1 MFSSLPTILT
11 STRPRRLITYTTATL
26 GTAYVAG
33 KWALGRVLEGAER
46 GRREGWGR
54 EENLSADER
63 SLARRFNLNIQDSQF
78 TVLALLPTLS
88 QAVVGEMDVEGLTG
102 ELGERARREREERV
116 RAEEERR
123 RREEEEDE
131 RARAKAAE
139 EEVAEQSL
147 LNGDADETL
156 GPTSTSA
163 PSTSTTSLGQ
173 PLHSPLLPMLNNHA
187 PALNPSAPVFQPRS
201 LTPPQATEPSE
212 VDASTVSLAQRE
224 QEGGE
229 MGASWAEVV
238 KRDVPEHAEV
248 AGEKEK
254 REERT
259 EEQAVANG
267 DAQKEEEREDEGY
280 EVDGSAEAEGEK
292 IEVNGAGDDHTQEEK
307 QELATEQEDAK
318 PAVPEKS
325 KAELWNSIKLLS
337 FTRLFTSIYLLVL
350 LSLQT
355 HVQLALLGRSA
366 YVESLLSTL
375 PPRSPSPSSSAR
387 RLPESPSNPP
397 PPPTDDAAQ
406 DDDLESALYAAKSL
420 PPTPAEERKDL
431 ERKYLTFSWWLLHEG
446 WKVVWRRVEGAVE
459 EVVGPMGLK
468 TPLVYGEL
476 GALFAQIRRRIE
488 QDADGKLFDF
498 SPALHPPTQDLEIQ
512 TLIAGGSYTP
522 PSSPT
527 HLSADPITPSLRS
540 LLNETSD
547 ALDSP
552 DAALVRALSLDKLL
566 SLALEKVE
574 VAFRSSGGERGARF
588 EDVTEKQ
595 ARLASLLPVLT
606 RLSAAKG
613 DAQGAVLA
621 SGVNGNEWV
630 EALEDVRELREFAA
644 VLYGSWDRDNLRA
657 SCVL

>member
-1 MFSSLPTILT
+1 MFSSLSLPTILS
-11 STRPRRLITYTTATL
+11 STRPRRFITYTTATL
-26 GTAYVAG
+26 GTAYIAG

-54 EENLSADER
+54 ED
-63 SLARRFNLNIQDSQF
+63 LARRFNLNIQDSQF

-139 EEVAEQSL
+139 EEVAKQSL
-147 LNGDADETL
+147 PNGDANEMHGT
-156 GPTSTSA
+156 TSISA
-163 PSTSTTSLGQ
+163 PLTSTTSLGQ

-187 PALNPSAPVFQPRS
+187 PALNPSAPVFHPRS
-201 LTPPQATEPSE
+201 PSPPHPTEAAE
-212 VDASTVSLAQRE
+212 VEPSTVSLAQRE

-248 AGEKEK
+248 AEEKEK

-267 DAQKEEEREDEGY
+267 DAQKEEKREDKGY

-292 IEVNGAGDDHTQEEK
+292 VEVNGVGDDHTLEEK

-366 YVESLLSTL
+366 YIESLLSTL

-387 RLPESPSNPP
+387 LLPESPSNPP
-397 PPPTDDAAQ
+397 PALADDAAQ

-420 PPTPAEERKDL
+420 PPTPAEARKDL

-522 PSSPT
+522 PSSSSPT

-547 ALDSP
+547 ALDSS
-552 DAALVRALSLDKLL
+552 DAALVRALSLDKLF

-644 VLYGSWDRDNLRA
+644 VLYGSWDRDNFRA

>member
-1 MFSSLPTILT
+1 MFSSL
-11 STRPRRLITYTTATL
+11 STFISSRRRGLAYTAATL
-26 GTAYVAG
+26 GSAYLAG

-54 EENLSADER
+54 ED
-63 SLARRFNLNIQDSQF
+63 LARRFNLNIQDSQF
-78 TVLALLPTLS
+78 TVLALLPTL
-88 QAVVGEMDVEGLTG
+88 AAGVAEEMDVEGLTG
-102 ELGERARREREERV
+102 VLGERARREREERAREEEERRKREEEEKRV
-116 RAEEERR
+116 AAEEERASS
-123 RREEEEDE
+123 E
-131 RARAKAAE
+131 AE
-139 EEVAEQSL
+139 EAANKKEAQP
-147 LNGDADETL
+147 NGDAAQPP
-156 GPTSTSA
+156 GPI
-163 PSTSTTSLGQ
+163 GQ
-173 PLHSPLLPMLNNHA
+173 PLHSPLLPMPNNHA
-187 PALNPSAPVFQPRS
+187 LASASLNPSAPVFQPRS
-201 LTPPQATEPSE
+201 PSPPQAAEPAD
-212 VDASTVSLAQRE
+212 VDSLPPRE

-229 MGASWAEVV
+229 MGTSWAEVV
-238 KRDVPEHAEV
+238 KRDGTEHAEAAVEEREGEGEQKV
-248 AGEKEK
+248 ANGHAVEEEEK
-254 REERT
+254 REE
-259 EEQAVANG
+259 
-267 DAQKEEEREDEGY
+267 KGY
-280 EVDGSAEAEGEK
+280 EVDGAAAADVEGETGETGETEK
-292 IEVNGAGDDHTQEEK
+292 KVELNGVQEEDK
-307 QELATEQEDAK
+307 QELVEASK
-318 PAVPEKS
+318 PAQPEKT

-366 YVESLLSTL
+366 YVESLLSAL
-375 PPRSPSPSSSAR
+375 PPRSPSPSSSAHL
-387 RLPESPSNPP
+387 LPESPPP
-397 PPPTDDAAQ
+397 ALDDSATQ

-420 PPTPAEERKDL
+420 PPTPAEERKDV

-446 WKVVWRRVEGAVE
+446 WKVVYRRVEQAVE

-512 TLIAGGSYTP
+512 TLIAGGSYS
-522 PSSPT
+522 PSS
-527 HLSADPITPSLRS
+527 SAAIADPITPSLRS

-552 DAALVRALSLDKLL
+552 DAALVRALSLDKLF

-574 VAFRSSGGERGARF
+574 VAFRSGGGERGARF

-613 DAQGAVLA
+613 EAGGAVLA
-621 SGVNGNEWV
+621 SGLNGNEWV